1 MGTQSRLFGT
11 DGIRGRANEEPLTPE
26 LAVAFGRAVAAK
38 FGQTELGQSGRQ
50 PVIIGRDTRL
60 SGPMLEQS
68 VAAGVAAM
76 GVDVL
81 LAGVVPTPA
90 VAFLTRHLHGCAGV
104 VISAS
109 HNPYEDNG
117 LKIFNGGG
125 LKCDDALETEIEA
138 LILGDSLRRHGAAKI
153 GRIESWPDGAAR
165 YAELAVKAYGAGLD
179 LRGARVVVDA
189 GNGAAYETTP
199 LVLRALGAEVLALN
213 VEPNGVNI
221 NAGCGSTHPESIQKA
236 TRDFGARIGLAHD
249 GDADRLICCD
259 ETGSLLDGD
268 EMLAVIGLDLLKRG
282 KLAQKT
288 AVATVMSNLGLDE
301 CFAAA
306 GGKILRAGVGDR
318 YVLELMLAHDL
329 NLGGEQ
335 SGHVILRDYN
345 TTGDGL
351 VTALELLRIMQAG
364 GQPLSQLRL
373 GMRKY
378 PQLLVNLKVRER
390 IPLDQLPEV
399 METVKAVEK
408 ELGLNGRI
416 LLRYSGTEPKIR
428 LLVETRDEA
437 LLQPVAERVLAPIRK
452 HLAAPSS

>member
-1 MGTQSRLFGT
+1 MGVQSRLFGT
-11 DGIRGRANEEPLTPE
+11 DGIRGRANEGPLTPE
-26 LAVAFGRAVAAK
+26 MAVAFGRAVAVK
-38 FGQTELGQSGRQ
+38 FGQPNRA
-50 PVIIGRDTRL
+50 VVIGRDTRL
-60 SGPMLEQS
+60 SGPMLEQA

-76 GVDVL
+76 GVDVVL
-81 LAGVVPTPA
+81 LGVVPTPA

-109 HNPYEDNG
+109 HNPFEDNG
-117 LKIFNGGG
+117 LKIFNGEG
-125 LKCDDALETEIEA
+125 LKCDDALELEIEA
-138 LILGDSLRRHGAAKI
+138 LIFGETLRGQGATGAKI
-153 GRIESWPDGAAR
+153 GRIETWPDGAGR
-165 YAELAVKAYGAGLD
+165 YAELAVKAYGNGLD
-179 LRGARVVVDA
+179 LRGVRVVVDA
-189 GNGAAYETTP
+189 GNGAASETTP
-199 LVLRALGAEVLALN
+199 RVLRALGAEVLALN
-213 VEPNGVNI
+213 VTPDGVNI
-221 NAGCGSTHPESIQKA
+221 NAGCGSMHPELIQKA
-236 TRDFGARIGLAHD
+236 VPDFGAQIGLAHD

-268 EMLAVIGLDLLKRG
+268 EMLAVIGLDLLRRG

-288 AVATVMSNLGLDE
+288 LVATVMSNLGLDE

-329 NLGGEQ
+329 NVGGEQ

-351 VTALELLRIMQAG
+351 VTALELLRIMKTT

-399 METVKAVEK
+399 TEMVETIEK
-408 ELGLNGRI
+408 ELGSNGRI

-437 LLQPVAERVLAPIRK
+437 LLQPVAERILVPIRK
-452 HLAAPSS
+452 HLAA

>member
-1 MGTQSRLFGT
+1 MGAQSRLFGT

-26 LAVAFGRAVAAK
+26 LAVAFGRAVAEK
-38 FGQTELGQSGRQ
+38 FGRPGKRVL
-50 PVIIGRDTRL
+50 IGRDTRV
-60 SGPMLEQS
+60 SGPMLEQA

-76 GVDVL
+76 GLDVL

-90 VAFLTRHLHGCAGV
+90 MAFLTRHLGGCAGV

-109 HNPYEDNG
+109 HNPFEDNG
-117 LKIFNGGG
+117 LKIFNGDG
-125 LKCDDALETEIEA
+125 LKCDDALELEIEA
-138 LILGDSLRRHGAAKI
+138 LILGDSLRKQGATGANI
-153 GRIESWPDGAAR
+153 GRIETWPDGAAR
-165 YAELAVKAYGAGLD
+165 YAELAVKAYGEGLD
-179 LRGARVVVDA
+179 LRGTRVVVDA

-199 LVLRALGAEVLALN
+199 LVLRGLGAEVLALN

-221 NAGCGSTHPESIQKA
+221 NAGCGSTHPELIQKA
-236 TRDFGARIGLAHD
+236 TRDFGARIGLSHD

-268 EMLAVIGLDLLKRG
+268 EMLAVIGLDLLRRG
-282 KLAQKT
+282 KLARKT
-288 AVATVMSNLGLDE
+288 VVATVMSNLGLDE

-329 NLGGEQ
+329 NVGGEQ
-335 SGHVILRDYN
+335 SGHVILRDFN

-351 VTALELLRIMQAG
+351 VTALQLLRIMQSTG
-364 GQPLSQLRL
+364 KPLSELRL

-378 PQLLVNLKVRER
+378 PQLLVNVKVRER
-390 IPLDQLPEV
+390 IPLDQLPEIT
-399 METVKAVEK
+399 ETVKTIEK
-408 ELGLNGRI
+408 ELGSNGRI

-452 HLAAPSS
+452 HLAV

>member
-1 MGTQSRLFGT
+1 MGTESRLFGT

-26 LAVAFGRAVAAK
+26 LVAAFGRAVAVK
-38 FGQTELGQSGRQ
+38 FGPAGPGRSGSG
-50 PVIIGRDTRL
+50 PVVIGRDTRI
-60 SGPMLEQS
+60 SGPMLEQT
-68 VAAGVAAM
+68 VAASVAAM

-109 HNPYEDNG
+109 HNPFEDNG
-117 LKIFNGGG
+117 LKIFNGDG
-125 LKCDDALETEIEA
+125 LKCDDALELEIEA
-138 LILGDSLRRHGAAKI
+138 LILGDLQRKQVMTGTKI
-153 GRIESWPDGAAR
+153 GRIETWPDGAAR
-165 YAELAVKAYGAGLD
+165 YAELAVKAYGGGLD
-179 LRGARVVVDA
+179 LRGVRVVVDA

-221 NAGCGSTHPESIQKA
+221 NAGCGSTHPELIKKA
-236 TRDFGARIGLAHD
+236 TRDFGAAIGLSHD

-268 EMLAVIGLDLLKRG
+268 EMLAVIGLDLLRRG
-282 KLAQKT
+282 KLAKKT
-288 AVATVMSNLGLDE
+288 LVATVMSNLGLDE

-318 YVLELMLAHDL
+318 YVLELMLANDL
-329 NLGGEQ
+329 NVGGEQ
-335 SGHVILRDYN
+335 SGHVILRDHN

-351 VTALELLRIMQAG
+351 VTALELLRIMKTTG
-364 GQPLSQLRL
+364 KPLSQLRL

-378 PQLLVNLKVRER
+378 PQLLVNVKVRER

-399 METVKAVEK
+399 TETVKAIEK
-408 ELGLNGRI
+408 ELGSNGRI
-416 LLRYSGTEPKIR
+416 LLRYSGTELKIR
-428 LLVETRDEA
+428 LLVETRDAA

-452 HLAAPSS
+452 HLGV

>member
-1 MGTQSRLFGT
+1 MGSQSRLFGT
-11 DGIRGRANEEPLTPE
+11 DGIRGRANEGPLAPE
-26 LAVAFGRAVAAK
+26 MAIAFGRAVAVK
-38 FGQTELGQSGRQ
+38 FGQPGK

-68 VAAGVAAM
+68 VAAGIASM
-76 GVDVL
+76 GVNVL
-81 LAGVVPTPA
+81 LLGIVPTPA
-90 VAFLTRHLHGCAGV
+90 VAFLTRHLNGCAGI

-109 HNPYEDNG
+109 HNPFEDNG
-117 LKIFNGGG
+117 LKIFNHAGF
-125 LKCDDALETEIEA
+125 KCDDALELEMEA
-138 LILGDSLRRHGAAKI
+138 LILGETLRRLGATGPKI
-153 GRIESWPDGAAR
+153 GRIDIWPNAAAQ
-165 YAELAVKAYGAGLD
+165 YAELAVQAYGSALD
-179 LRGARVVVDA
+179 LSGVRVVVDA

-221 NAGCGSTHPESIQKA
+221 NAECGSTYPELIRKA
-236 TRDFGARIGLAHD
+236 VVDFGAQIGLSHD

-268 EMLAVIGLDLLKRG
+268 EMLAVIGLHLLKQG

-288 AVATVMSNLGLDE
+288 LVATVMSNLGLDE

-318 YVLELMLAHDL
+318 YVLELMLANDL
-329 NLGGEQ
+329 NVGGEQ
-335 SGHVILRDYN
+335 SGHVILRDHN

-351 VTALELLRIMQAG
+351 VTALELLRTMKST
-364 GQPLSQLRL
+364 GQPLSNLRL

-399 METVKAVEK
+399 TDAVKEIEA
-408 ELGLNGRI
+408 ELGSNGRI

-428 LLVETRDEA
+428 LLVETREEA
-437 LLQPVAERVLAPIRK
+437 LLQPVADRILVPIRK
-452 HLAAPSS
+452 HLAAI

>member
-38 FGQTELGQSGRQ
+38 FGQPGK
-50 PVIIGRDTRL
+50 PVVIGRDTRL
-60 SGPMLEQS
+60 SGPMLEQA

-81 LAGVVPTPA
+81 LVGVVPTPA
-90 VAFLTRHLHGCAGV
+90 IAFLTRHLQGCAGI

-109 HNPYEDNG
+109 HNPFEDNG
-117 LKIFNGGG
+117 LKIFKSDGF
-125 LKCDDALETEIEA
+125 KCDDALELELEA
-138 LILGDSLRRHGAAKI
+138 LILGDVLRKKGASAAKM
-153 GRIESWPDGAAR
+153 GRIEIWPDGAAR
-165 YAELAVKAYGAGLD
+165 YSELAVKMYGPGIDLHGL
-179 LRGARVVVDA
+179 RVVVDA
-189 GNGAAYETTP
+189 GHGAAYVTTP
-199 LVLRALGAEVLALN
+199 KVLRALGAEVLALN
-213 VEPNGVNI
+213 IEPNGINI
-221 NAGCGSTHPESIQKA
+221 NAECGSTHPEAIQKA
-236 TRDFGARIGLAHD
+236 TRDFGAQIGLAHD

-268 EMLAVIGLDLLKRG
+268 EMLAIIGLDWLKRG

-288 AVATVMSNLGLDE
+288 LVATVMSNLGLDE
-301 CFAAA
+301 CFANA

-318 YVLELMLAHDL
+318 YVLEKMLELDL

-351 VTALELLRIMQAG
+351 VAALELLRVMKSTG
-364 GQPLSQLRL
+364 KPLSQLRQGL
-373 GMRKY
+373 RKY
-378 PQLLVNLKVRER
+378 PQLLVNVKVKER
-390 IPLDQLPEV
+390 IPLEKLPEV
-399 METVKAVEK
+399 TDTVKAIEK
-408 ELGLNGRI
+408 ELGSNGRI

-428 LLVETRDEA
+428 LLVETREEA
-437 LLQPVAERVLAPIRK
+437 LLQPTADRLLAVIKK
-452 HLAAPSS
+452 HLPAS

>member
-1 MGTQSRLFGT
+1 MGLQSRLFGT

-26 LAVAFGRAVAAK
+26 LALAFGRAVAAK
-38 FGQTELGQSGRQ
+38 FGQPGR
-50 PVIIGRDTRL
+50 PVVIGRDTRL
-60 SGPMLEQS
+60 SGPMLEQA

-109 HNPYEDNG
+109 HNPFEDNG
-117 LKIFNGGG
+117 LKIFKGDG
-125 LKCDDALETEIEA
+125 LKCDDALELEIEA
-138 LILGDSLRRHGAAKI
+138 LILGDSLRRQGAIGTKI
-153 GRIESWPDGAAR
+153 GRIEAWPDGAAR
-165 YAELAVKAYGAGLD
+165 YAELAVKAYGGGFD
-179 LRGARVVVDA
+179 LRGVRVVVDA

-199 LVLRALGAEVLALN
+199 SVLRALGADVLALN

-221 NAGCGSTHPESIQKA
+221 NAGCGSTHPELIRKA
-236 TRDFGARIGLAHD
+236 TRDFGAQIGLSHD

-259 ETGSLLDGD
+259 ESGSLLDGD
-268 EMLAVIGLDLLKRG
+268 EMLAVIGLDLLKHD
-282 KLAQKT
+282 KLAKKT
-288 AVATVMSNLGLDE
+288 LVATVMSNLGLDE

-329 NLGGEQ
+329 NVGGEQ
-335 SGHVILRDYN
+335 SGHVILRDHN

-351 VTALELLRIMQAG
+351 VTALELLRIMKTT
-364 GQPLSQLRL
+364 GQPLSRLRL

-378 PQLLVNLKVRER
+378 PQLLVNLKVREQ
-390 IPLDQLPEV
+390 IPLDRLPEV
-399 METVKAVEK
+399 TETVKAVEK
-408 ELGLNGRI
+408 ELGSKGRI

-428 LLVETRDEA
+428 LLVETREEA
-437 LLQPVAERVLAPIRK
+437 LLQPVADRVLAPIKK
-452 HLAAPSS
+452 HLAV

>member
-1 MGTQSRLFGT
+1 MGVQSRLFGT

-26 LAVAFGRAVAAK
+26 GADAFGRAVAAK
-38 FGQTELGQSGRQ
+38 FGKPEQ
-50 PVIIGRDTRL
+50 PVVIGRDTRL
-60 SGPMLEQS
+60 SGPMLEQA

-76 GVDVL
+76 GVDVVL
-81 LAGVVPTPA
+81 LGVVPTPA
-90 VAFLTRHLHGCAGV
+90 VAFLTRHLHGCAGI

-109 HNPYEDNG
+109 HNPFEDNG
-117 LKIFNGGG
+117 LKIFKGDG
-125 LKCDDALETEIEA
+125 LKCDDALELEIEA
-138 LILGDSLRRHGAAKI
+138 LMLGDALRKQGATKI
-153 GRIESWPDGAAR
+153 GRVETWPDGAAR
-165 YAELAVKAYGAGLD
+165 YAELAVKAYGGGLD
-179 LRGARVVVDA
+179 LRGARVVVDC

-221 NAGCGSTHPESIQKA
+221 NAGCGSTHPELIQKA
-236 TRDFGARIGLAHD
+236 TRDFGAQIGLSHD

-268 EMLAVIGLDLLKRG
+268 EMLAVIGLDLLRRG
-282 KLAQKT
+282 KLAKKT
-288 AVATVMSNLGLDE
+288 LVATVMSNLGLDE

-329 NLGGEQ
+329 NVGGEQ
-335 SGHVILRDYN
+335 SGHVILRDHN

-351 VTALELLRIMQAG
+351 VTALELLRIMKTTG
-364 GQPLSQLRL
+364 KPLSQLRL

-399 METVKAVEK
+399 METVKAIEK
-408 ELGLNGRI
+408 ELGSNGRI

-428 LLVETRDEA
+428 LLVETHDEA
-437 LLQPVAERVLAPIRK
+437 LLQPVADRILVPIRK
-452 HLAAPSS
+452 HLAA